1 MGKKILLL
9 DGDQQF
15 TKLVSS
21 VLEGRGHN
29 VVSTH
34 VVVPPADLHPGEL
47 DLIILSAP
55 MENSDE
61 LEWLTTLRNDGF
73 STKVILIAK
82 SQDHLQGLKPKVPKN
97 LAVSLMVHKPLI
109 PYIFGA
115 QVDRQLDPDQSE
127 AANQKMKD
135 FETMFLALV
144 TKYARVLP
152 SRIAELSQVMEK
164 AKAEPRN
171 EDLTGEVRGLAH
183 KIKGTGGSLGFRQV
197 SECMGC
203 IENTAADMP
212 HMTQEEQELAWAEL
226 DRKLVEAQL
235 AGELECQEINQAIS
249 SADLKVEKTPHNPAM
264 TRILVVDEDKQF
276 LDIVSAL
283 GKQRLVDIVRASNH
297 KEAIEQAVVYPLDA
311 ALINVVPQDPEQSFR
326 LARSI
331 RELPGYENLPLAFIS
346 GQALVKDRVEAA
358 HAGASLYLDKPLE
371 SDSLEKAVQHLV
383 NIRQGGR
390 PRILVCDD
398 DEFFANTIALVLRN
412 EGMIVRTLNDPSKI
426 LETMQEYPPELMLL
440 DVMMPGV
447 TGFEVCRMLRQIP
460 RWQDL
465 PIIFLTGQTGVE
477 ARLEAFRSGGDDYL
491 PKPVVNEE
499 LLTRVSVR
507 LDRARMLKDR
517 SDKDTTT
524 GLLLRRAFS
533 EQLSAI
539 LAEAHRLKTTFTI
552 CLLDV
557 DHFKKV
563 NDTYGHLSGDKVLA
577 GLGQLLSRRFRV
589 DDLRGRWGGEEF
601 MLTFKRE
608 TKATMHAAVQ
618 RVLVE
623 FQNITFTGDKGE
635 TFQNSFSGGI
645 AEYPVDGES
654 VFELVKVADA
664 RLYLA
669 KHRGRKQI
677 VVDDEPCPAP
687 ADEGRPE
694 DGHDTAASTTSES
707 KSEPDPKP
715 EVAVERR
722 GNK

>member
-1 MGKKILLL
+1 MGKKILLV

-29 VVSTH
+29 VTSTH
-34 VVVPPADLHPGEL
+34 VAVPPADLQAGDL
-47 DLIILSAP
+47 DLIILSSP
-55 MENSDE
+55 MPDSDD
-61 LEWLTTLRNDGF
+61 LEWLTRLRNEGF
-73 STKVILIAK
+73 GTKVILIAK
-82 SQDHLQGLKPKVPKN
+82 SQDHLHTLKPRVPKD

-152 SRIAELSQVMEK
+152 TRIAELSQAMEK
-164 AKAEPRN
+164 AKENPRDA
-171 EDLTGEVRGLAH
+171 DLTGEVRGLAH

-197 SECMGC
+197 SECMGF
-203 IENTAADMP
+203 IENAAAEMP
-212 HMTQEEQELAWAEL
+212 NMTQEEQQFSWAEL

-235 AGELECQEINQAIS
+235 AGELECQEINQAIA

-264 TRILVVDEDKQF
+264 TRILVVDEDRQF
-276 LDIVSAL
+276 LDIVCAL
-283 GKQRLVDIVRASNH
+283 GKQRLVDIVRATNH

-311 ALINVVPQDPEQSFR
+311 ALINVLPQDPEQSFR

-398 DEFFANTIALVLRN
+398 DEFFANTVALVLRN

-563 NDTYGHLSGDKVLA
+563 NDTYGHLAGDKVLA

-618 RVLVE
+618 RVLLE
-623 FQNITFTGDKGE
+623 FQAMTFSGDKGE
-635 TFQNSFSGGI
+635 TFQSSFSGGI

-654 VFELVKVADA
+654 VFELVKVADN

-669 KHRGRKQI
+669 KHRGRKQL

-687 ADEGRPE
+687 E
-694 DGHDTAASTTSES
+694 SEA
-707 KSEPDPKP
+707 
-715 EVAVERR
+715 EVAPEPEPQPAKDLPPGVTTDRR
-722 GNK
+722 SSK

>member
-9 DGDQQF
+9 DGDLQF
-15 TKLVSS
+15 SKLVSS

-29 VVSTH
+29 VTVSTVASH
-34 VVVPPADLHPGEL
+34 PGDLSVGEL
-47 DLIILSAP
+47 DLIILSSP
-55 MENSDE
+55 LPNSDD
-61 LEWLTTLRNDGF
+61 LEWLTQLRQEGCLA
-73 STKVILIAK
+73 KVILVANN
-82 SQDHLQGLKPKVPKN
+82 QDHLHHLKPKVSKD
-97 LAVSLMVHKPLI
+97 LSVSLMVHKPLI

-152 SRIAELSQVMEK
+152 NRIGELSQAIEK
-164 AKAEPRN
+164 AKANPG
-171 EDLTGEVRGLAH
+171 DPDMTGEVRGLAH
-183 KIKGTGGSLGFRQV
+183 KIKGTGGSLGFRLV
-197 SECMGC
+197 SECMGF
-203 IENTAADMP
+203 IEDAAAALPDMT
-212 HMTQEEQELAWAEL
+212 HEEQLIAWAEL

-235 AGELECQEINQAIS
+235 AGELECQEIAQAVS
-249 SADLKVEKTPHNPAM
+249 NADVKVPTAPHNPAM
-264 TRILVVDEDKQF
+264 TRILVVDDDKQF
-276 LDIVSAL
+276 LDIICAL

-311 ALINVVPQDPEQSFR
+311 ALINVVPADPESSFR

-371 SDSLEKAVQHLV
+371 SDALEKAVQHLV

-398 DEFFANTIALVLRN
+398 DEFFANTVALVLRN

-563 NDTYGHLSGDKVLA
+563 NDTYGHLAGDKVLA

-608 TKATMHAAVQ
+608 TKATMLLAVN
-618 RVLVE
+618 RVLDE
-623 FQNITFTGDKGE
+623 FRAIEFSGDKGE
-635 TFQNSFSGGI
+635 VFHNSFSGGI
-645 AEYPVDGES
+645 AEYPIDGES

-669 KHRGRKQI
+669 KKRGRKMI
-677 VVDDEPCPAP
+677 VVDDVPFVE
-687 ADEGRPE
+687 E
-694 DGHDTAASTTSES
+694 
-707 KSEPDPKP
+707 
-715 EVAVERR
+715 EVADVESQGRVEAE
-722 GNK
+722 KPSEAKASH

>member
-15 TKLVSS
+15 TKLVSP
-21 VLEGRGHN
+21 VLEGRGHSVTN
-29 VVSTH
+29 AHIAVAPS
-34 VVVPPADLHPGEL
+34 DLQVGDL
-47 DLIILSAP
+47 DLIILSSP
-55 MENSDE
+55 MADSDE
-61 LEWLTTLRNDGF
+61 LEWLTRLRNEGYN
-73 STKVILIAK
+73 TKVILIAK
-82 SQDHLQGLKPKVPKN
+82 SQEHLHTLKPKVPKN

-152 SRIAELSQVMEK
+152 SRIAELSQAMEK

-197 SECMGC
+197 SDCMAF

-212 HMTQEEQELAWAEL
+212 HMTEEEQQLAWAEL

-276 LDIVSAL
+276 LDIVCAL
-283 GKQRLVDIVRASNH
+283 GKQRLVDIVRATNH

-311 ALINVVPQDPEQSFR
+311 ALINVLPQDPEQSFR

-447 TGFEVCRMLRQIP
+447 TGFC
-460 RWQDL
+460 D
-465 PIIFLTGQTGVE
+465 
-477 ARLEAFRSGGDDYL
+477 
-491 PKPVVNEE
+491 
-499 LLTRVSVR
+499 
-507 LDRARMLKDR
+507 
-517 SDKDTTT
+517 
-524 GLLLRRAFS
+524 
-533 EQLSAI
+533 
-539 LAEAHRLKTTFTI
+539 
-552 CLLDV
+552 
-557 DHFKKV
+557 
-563 NDTYGHLSGDKVLA
+563 
-577 GLGQLLSRRFRV
+577 
-589 DDLRGRWGGEEF
+589 
-601 MLTFKRE
+601 
-608 TKATMHAAVQ
+608 
-618 RVLVE
+618 
-623 FQNITFTGDKGE
+623 
-635 TFQNSFSGGI
+635 
-645 AEYPVDGES
+645 
-654 VFELVKVADA
+654 
-664 RLYLA
+664 
-669 KHRGRKQI
+669 
-677 VVDDEPCPAP
+677 
-687 ADEGRPE
+687 
-694 DGHDTAASTTSES
+694 
-707 KSEPDPKP
+707 
-715 EVAVERR
+715 
-722 GNK
+722 